1 MVTTTLVAL
10 LKQER
15 SEPCKH
21 RASQREDLN
30 IVDSYKLLL
39 KIINMR
45 PIKILA
51 AILLTVKFTFAACD
65 SVTSL
70 KLVEAGVPKDKLALL
85 VVPLV
90 PLQIFLPLVVSKYTT
105 GPKPMEVYIKA
116 IPYRILF
123 AIGAAVI
130 VCLTPYT
137 ITSDGTVPIYLYVI
151 LVINYAFY
159 QICLYCMFVAV
170 MAFFAKISDP
180 TVGGTYM
187 TLLNTV
193 CNLGGN
199 WPTSIV
205 LWLVDVLTWKQCS
218 LHGTHNATIHEQHN
232 QIFCLNKTEDEV
244 SSMIFITLSPSVQRN
259 DVFFVRFSRFR
270 NAHDWVESAKL
281 PLMVII

>member
-1 MVTTTLVAL
+1 
-10 LKQER
+10 
-15 SEPCKH
+15 
-21 RASQREDLN
+21 
-30 IVDSYKLLL
+30 
-39 KIINMR
+39 MR

-51 AILLTVKFTFAACD
+51 AILLTVKLTFAACD

-116 IPYRILF
+116 IPYRIIF
-123 AIGAAVI
+123 AIGAMLI
-130 VCLTPYT
+130 VWLAPFT
-137 ITSDGTVPIYLYVI
+137 IASDGTVPIYLYVI

-205 LWLVDVLTWKQCS
+205 LWLVDVLTWKKCVD
-218 LHGTHNATIHEQHN
+218 TH
-232 QIFCLNKTEDEV
+232 TEKYNDTRIKCANRIEIDV
-244 SSMIFITLSPSVQRN
+244 SSKKAISVAVS
-259 DVFFVRFSRFR
+259 DTFFLQNTFFLFLR
-270 NAHDWVESAKL
+270 NAEIWEANAKL
-281 PLMVII
+281 PSMDII